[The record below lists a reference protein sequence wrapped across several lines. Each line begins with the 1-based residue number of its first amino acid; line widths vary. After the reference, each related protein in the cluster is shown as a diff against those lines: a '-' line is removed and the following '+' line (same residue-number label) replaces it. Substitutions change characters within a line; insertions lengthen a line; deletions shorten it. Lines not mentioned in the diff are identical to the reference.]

1 MARRDS
7 HIMPLTHL
15 GRALRKRIILDQQS
29 TQPAP
34 AAPAQSA
41 AGAVAQSAPGAA
53 AQTVTMGVIDEQQ
66 WAKKVPLVRVPMV
79 GVAAAML
86 AGTIVGRYLHLPPA
100 LWLGACAAGILS
112 AAVTVKRGKVRLLTA
127 AGIALAL
134 LAVAAIHV
142 DYCWRSVDE
151 GHIVT
156 YTPDTP
162 IMCTVRGQ
170 IVTSPHINSEH
181 LDFNYTRPP
190 VTTFVLSVSGILTSS
205 PASDTGVPAT
215 SSSARPAGMQGGE
228 NHGRG
233 AHATPRWD
241 TWTGTTGLV
250 RVTVDTPMPGLRAGQ
265 QVQLVG
271 KLGRYPKPDNPG
283 GFDWSSPASNGGVV
297 VWMTVPAGSVL
308 EGGKYVDVVGVTALG
323 EPGNWA
329 SRAYWNVRAAVRQHL
344 AAAGDPQEGRLLNA
358 LITGDRHPALRELN
372 RAMAEAGTAHYLAIA
387 GTHLAVFLGFVYFL
401 CRLVS
406 LSQRTACIIS
416 LVVLAFYML
425 LTEPHAPLLRSA
437 IMAGCFCL
445 AGIFA
450 RRHTALNAY
459 CAAMAILLALDPIE
473 LFTAGFQLSFGIVG
487 GILVLYQPFK
497 QMIFGRWLAR
507 RGLMVFR
514 DDHRMRRWLSTRGAD
529 ILIAVVTLNI
539 SAYAVS
545 APLVAYHFG
554 YFSPYAG
561 VLCTL
566 LSPLISATLVTGYI
580 SMALAWPLPHV
591 ADLVGQAASW
601 FAGATIWVVHLC
613 HSLPGL
619 CTDLRPVSVPCV
631 LAAYA
636 ALVIVLIRGR
646 MQFGWWIA
654 GAIWAIA
661 AGFIVCSQLPAP
673 APAAGQVDM
682 LAIGAGQCAVFRSP
696 AGQTYIFD
704 AGTRSAI
711 DVYEQ
716 ALRPFLRDQRLPT
729 PHVAFVSHADADH
742 YNALAGLARTG
753 RLKRVYTNPYFG
765 LLKSDTRPEP
775 GLFLKTLEENHVEVC
790 RIAAGQTIRLDEYTS
805 VDVLW
810 PPPTLS
816 GYDVSAAAA
825 PAARRG
831 ARTDAIPFI
840 DSLPDDDEDNR
851 GPDVPAAETAI
862 APGVAPKEPKVNDTS
877 LVLRVNCKGHSIIFT
892 GDIEMPGQSGT
903 VNSNPP
909 EHVHA
914 DALVLPHHGSWDKW
928 VLQFTKDVA
937 PSVALVSTAH
947 QPQFADSPTGKGRR
961 EYYDWLAR
969 NTHLYS
975 TVARGWIRL
984 TFTPEGPQVQTMR

>member
-1 MARRDS
+1 
-7 HIMPLTHL
+7 
-15 GRALRKRIILDQQS
+15 
-29 TQPAP
+29 
-34 AAPAQSA
+34 
-41 AGAVAQSAPGAA
+41 
-53 AQTVTMGVIDEQQ
+53 MGVIDEQQ
-66 WAKKVPLVRVPMV
+66 WAKKAPLVRVPMA

-100 LWLGACAAGILS
+100 LWLGACAAGIL
-112 AAVTVKRGKVRLLTA
+112 AAAITIRRGKVRLLTA
-127 AGIALAL
+127 VGIATAL
-134 LAVAAIHV
+134 LAVAALHV
-142 DYCWRSVDE
+142 DYLWRSVDE

-162 IMCTVRGQ
+162 IMGTVRGQ

-181 LDFNYTRPP
+181 LEFNYTRPP
-190 VTTFVLSVSGILTSS
+190 VTTFVLSVSGILTGS
-205 PASDTGVPAT
+205 PASGTGVSPVSVAAVPAARQAGVSPASAPSSGPGASLSSSSPSVAASPHGQGQDGPAT
-215 SSSARPAGMQGGE
+215 
-228 NHGRG
+228 HGRD

-241 TWTGTTGLV
+241 TWTGATGLV
-250 RVTVDTPMPGLRAGQ
+250 RVTVDAPMPGLRAGQ

-297 VWMTVPAGSVL
+297 VWMTVPAGSVM
-308 EGGKYVDVVGVTALG
+308 EGGKYVDVVGVTVLDA
-323 EPGNWA
+323 PQNWA

-344 AAAGDPQEGRLLNA
+344 ASVGDPQEGRLLNA

-401 CRLVS
+401 CRLIS

-416 LVVLAFYML
+416 LAVLAFYML

-437 IMAGCFCL
+437 IMAACFCL

-450 RRHTALNAY
+450 RRHMALNAY
-459 CAAMAILLALDPIE
+459 CAAMAILLAINPIE

-487 GILVLYQPFK
+487 GILVLYQPVK
-497 QMIFGRWLAR
+497 QLIFGRWLGR
-507 RGLMVFR
+507 RGLVVFR
-514 DDHRMRRWLSTRGAD
+514 DDQRVRRWFTMRGAD

-554 YFSPYAG
+554 YFSPYSG

-580 SMALAWPLPHV
+580 SMALAWPLPHI

-601 FAGATIWVVHLC
+601 FAGATMWAVHLC
-613 HSLPGL
+613 HKLPGL

-636 ALVIVLIRGR
+636 ALAMVLVRR
-646 MQFGWWIA
+646 RLRFGWWIGGVTWA
-654 GAIWAIA
+654 GAATL
-661 AGFIVCSQLPAP
+661 IVCSQLPAP
-673 APAAGQVDM
+673 APAAGQVD
-682 LAIGAGQCAVFRSP
+682 LLSIGAGQCAVFRTPS
-696 AGQTYIFD
+696 GLTYIFD
-704 AGTRSAI
+704 AGTRSAL

-775 GLFLKTLEENHVEVC
+775 GRFLKALEENHVEVC
-790 RIAAGQTIRLDEYTS
+790 RIAAGETIRLDEYTS

-810 PPPTLS
+810 PPRGMGVPPMS
-816 GYDVSAAAA
+816 SAAGDGREQGEETHGRDAHA
-825 PAARRG
+825 TEDRG
-831 ARTDAIPFI
+831 QDAH
-840 DSLPDDDEDNR
+840 
-851 GPDVPAAETAI
+851 ATA
-862 APGVAPKEPKVNDTS
+862 EPKVNDTS

-909 EHVHA
+909 EQVHA
-914 DALVLPHHGSWDKW
+914 DVMVLPHHGSCDRSDKS
-928 VLQFTKDVA
+928 VLQFAKDVA
-937 PSVALVSTAH
+937 PVIALVSTAH
-947 QPQFADSPTGKGRR
+947 QPQFADSPTGKGRQ
-961 EYYDWLAR
+961 EYYNWLAH

-975 TVARGWIRL
+975 TVVRGWIRL
-984 TFTPEGPQVQTMR
+984 IFTADGPQVQTMR